1 MILAPI
7 VIDTQSMADQ
17 FTQLTADDINNM
29 LDNIAKG
36 LAASFAAQLQETAAK
51 ELKATRNRYL
61 QSIKLVDSGMLEG
74 TVMLDYSK
82 DKLIQMIE
90 EGAAAFDMK
99 AGFMASAKVKIGKNG
114 GKYLTIPLRQGVPG
128 TIGDSG
134 NFAFIMPKEIWKIA
148 KNKPLTIPV
157 SGGGS
162 RSAGIS
168 LSEIP
173 AQFATPTLR
182 PAIQDNAGKVLFK
195 EYQHKTPD
203 AQGITKYQ
211 DPTTGQNRYMAFR
224 RVSEK
229 SNESAF
235 IHPGIKA
242 YHLIQKTL
250 GNFNEQQEMTPLID
264 GELTKLGLL

>member
-7 VIDTQSMADQ
+7 VIDTQSMVSQ
-17 FTQLTADDINNM
+17 FTELNADDINNM

-36 LAASFAAQLQETAAK
+36 MAASFAAQLQEMAAK
-51 ELKATRNRYL
+51 ELKSTRNRYL

-74 TVMLDYSK
+74 TVLLDYSK
-82 DKLIQMIE
+82 DKMIQMLE

-114 GKYLTIPLRQGVPG
+114 GKYLTIPLRQGTPG

-134 NFAFIMPKEIWKIA
+134 NFAFIMPKDIYKIA
-148 KNKPLTIPV
+148 KNKPLSISV

-162 RSAGIS
+162 RTAGIA

-173 AQFATPTLR
+173 AQFAKPTIR
-182 PAIQDNAGKVLFK
+182 PAIEDGAGKILFK
-195 EYQHKTPD
+195 EYQHKTPN
-203 AQGITKYQ
+203 AQGIVRQQ
-211 DPTTGQNRYMAFR
+211 DGATGQNRYTSFR

-229 SNESAF
+229 SDESAF

-242 YHLIQKTL
+242 YNLIQKTL
-250 GNFNEQQEMTPLID
+250 GNFNESQEMTPLID
-264 GELTKLGLL
+264 GELSKLGLI